1 MRAAVLLLVLLA
13 VSGAPF
19 RTGPAAGAEDG
30 PAPLLRADDG
40 LTPPPPAVTAGTA
53 ETPEAG
59 DGEEEDDAAAEL
71 ARLCDLLVTAADT
84 HAVPPEFFI
93 RLIWKESRFNPNA
106 VSPKGAQGIAQFMPG
121 TARARGLEK
130 PFDPAQALPA
140 SASFLKALFDRFG
153 HWGLAAMAYNAGE
166 TRVDGYLGGGFL
178 PYETRDYVYAITG
191 RSAEYWRT
199 RRAREIERATR
210 EETLNPHPPTAPAAP
225 EAAKPDD
232 LPPAADG
239 AEVLV
244 ALSGGLVPH
253 AGAAAD
259 VGGLEPALPPRPR
272 PDDLQGRPV
281 DCAVLVTALGKAR
294 TSPRP
299 PGGGGWAP
307 WGAQL
312 AGHMNP
318 SVAMR
323 QFERVRARIPG
334 DLRATPPVVIARRVP
349 GMGRRAIHA
358 VQLGAPS
365 RAGAAALCRRIG
377 AAGVPCVVVRN

>member
-19 RTGPAAGAEDG
+19 RAGSAAAAEDG

-40 LTPPPPAVTAGTA
+40 LTPPLAAGTA

-93 RLIWKESRFNPNA
+93 RLIWKESRFDPDA

-191 RSAEYWRT
+191 RSAEHWRM
-199 RRAREIERATR
+199 RRARALERAAR
-210 EETLNPHPPTAPAAP
+210 AETLNPHPPAAPAVP
-225 EAAKPDD
+225 EVAKPDD
-232 LPPAADG
+232 PPPADG
-239 AEVLV
+239 AGGLI
-244 ALSGGLVPH
+244 ALAGGLVPH
-253 AGAAAD
+253 AGAAAAVD
-259 VGGLEPALPPRPR
+259 DRDPPMPPRPR
-272 PDDLQGRPV
+272 PDDLQGGPV
-281 DCAVLVTALGKAR
+281 DCAALVTALGKAR

-307 WGAQL
+307 WGAQV

-323 QFERVRARIPG
+323 QFGRIQARIPDG
-334 DLRATPPVVIARRVP
+334 LRATPPVVVAKRIP
-349 GMGRRAIHA
+349 GMGRRPIHA
-358 VQLGAPS
+358 VQFGAAS
-365 RAGAAALCRRIG
+365 RSGAAALCRQID